1 METARGGEVETTVE
15 KSKPLDCLI
24 RSVRV

>member
-1 METARGGEVETTVE
+1 MATARGGEVETPVE
-15 KSKPLDCLI
+15 KSKPNTCLI